1 MKPITEKLEF
11 IYHNN
16 KILISEMEETIST
29 LNVKL
34 LDFKK
39 QNSNIVQVISN
50 IHEQATAHAENYQKI
65 SA

>member
-1 MKPITEKLEF
+1 MKPITEQLEF
-11 IYHNN
+11 IYQNN

-50 IHEQATAHAENYQKI
+50 IHEQSAQHLDKFQKV
-65 SA
+65 A